1 MARQKQLACPFCG
14 KSTLLDRV
22 DLDRLGDNWSID
34 WKVLQIRDMLAGPGR
49 GHRGKSKDYGFPVIK
64 EESLSIVD
72 LAADPSYAEVVAAV
86 KQRLITIVR
95 AYVEAGIIRKEE
107 LV

>member
-14 KSTLLDRV
+14 KNVILEKV
-22 DLDRLGDNWSID
+22 DLDRLGSNWSID
-34 WKVLQIRDMLAGPGR
+34 WKVLQIREMLPGPGR
-49 GHRGKSKDYGFPVIK
+49 GHKGKTKEHGFPVIE

-72 LAADPSYAEVVAAV
+72 LAADPSYSEVVAAV
-86 KQRLITIVR
+86 KKRLITIVR